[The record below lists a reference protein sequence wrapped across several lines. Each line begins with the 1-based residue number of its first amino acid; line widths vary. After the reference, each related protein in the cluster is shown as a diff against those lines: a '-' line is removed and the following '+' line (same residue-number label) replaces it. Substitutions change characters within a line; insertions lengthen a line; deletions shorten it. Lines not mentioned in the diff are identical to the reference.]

1 MGDMLGCKTAWKV
14 CLKKLE
20 SKENSKEIFIKTLN
34 LEKAA
39 RYPAA
44 PHWWGIYK
52 YENAGF
58 DFRKAAWQEG
68 EKLADIY
75 IAFYEK
81 FKPDWFHL
89 HIGTPVYFKNSEIIN
104 RGGKH
109 FLVIDPSLRDLKK
122 QDRYFSVE
130 SGEDEK
136 IVDFP
141 DYLLGSRSF
150 KPKVVL
156 SSRKNIDEFII
167 RYVYMSAEEIS
178 SLGYA
183 DHVKIISK
191 KYGGSVFIN
200 VHIPSAICEIF
211 DPITGYTGF
220 ENGLLAFHDFP
231 DGMRYLLERCYQS
244 QLEWAKAFADAGA
257 HGFAISEAY
266 ISPDVANPHIYRKF
280 IKDIHRDYFADVK
293 KMGLMPILY
302 FTGDINPI
310 LEDLAEINIS
320 GLMVEESKKN
330 FHLDVAWIK
339 KIIGDRVCIFGNLD
353 AIYLLHDGTVE
364 DVEKGVLKQFK
375 KSKCNFITCNGSPI
389 TPGTPPENV
398 RALIRA
404 GRKLV

>member
-1 MGDMLGCKTAWKV
+1 MET
-14 CLKKLE
+14 E
-20 SKENSKEIFIKTLN
+20 ENSKEIFIKTLN

-52 YENAGF
+52 YEIDEL

-75 IAFYEK
+75 IDFYEE
-81 FKPDWFHL
+81 FKSDWFHL
-89 HIGTPVYFKNSEIIN
+89 HIGTPAYFKNSEIIN
-104 RGGKH
+104 RGGKN
-109 FLVIDPSLRDLKK
+109 FLVIDTSLRDLKK

-130 SGEDEK
+130 SEKDEE

-150 KPKVVL
+150 KSKVDL
-156 SSRKNIDEFII
+156 SSRKSIEEFIR
-167 RYVYMSAEEIS
+167 RYVYMSSDEIS
-178 SLGYA
+178 NLGYA

-191 KYGGSVFIN
+191 KYGGTVFIN

-220 ENGLLAFHDFP
+220 ENGLLAFNDFP

-244 QLEWAKAFADAGA
+244 QLEWAKAFASAGA

-266 ISPDVANPHIYRKF
+266 ISPDVANPQIYRKF

-330 FHLDVAWIK
+330 FHLDVTRIK

-353 AIYLLHDGTVE
+353 AIYLLHDGTPE
-364 DVEKGVLKQFK
+364 DVEKEVLKQFK
-375 KSKCNFITCNGSPI
+375 NSKCNFITCNGSPV

-398 RALIRA
+398 KTLIRA